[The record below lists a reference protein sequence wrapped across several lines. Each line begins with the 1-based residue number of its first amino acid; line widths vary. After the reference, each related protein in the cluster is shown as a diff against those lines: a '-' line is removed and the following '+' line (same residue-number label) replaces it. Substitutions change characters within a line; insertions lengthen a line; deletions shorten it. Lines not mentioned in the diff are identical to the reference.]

1 MHLAKQVLYQATA
14 SPQKPALAY
23 PGGVAT
29 YTALAGA
36 IRTAAHQ
43 LRSVGLEPGN
53 VVAIDVRNPLHHTA
67 LILAL
72 ELCGITSVSV
82 QTSFSIKVSGL
93 KLDAILVDRF
103 ASPPP
108 DVRTI
113 APDES
118 WFAVNPWV
126 PAADG
131 PGIAEDQYFRIVL
144 SSGTTGI
151 PKCVGLKPR
160 VIERYLLHGY
170 VWPLVSGWRILSML
184 GFSTSAFMV
193 PLTAVAWG
201 GLACFAASPEEI
213 LHTIRLFGVT
223 QLFVASMQLQGLIDA
238 QAGGYEPCP
247 SLRMINVSGSRIP
260 SGLLMRTRAQL
271 CNNVIISYG
280 STECG
285 LVATV
290 PAAAVEGIE
299 TAAGYAMPWARVEVV
314 DENGTVLAPGEAGRL
329 RVSSDEIAEYVADRP
344 EDRNL
349 APDGWFYPGDVGS
362 VRADGLVMITGR
374 SAELINRGG
383 SIVAPELVE
392 EVLVAKAEIAQAAV
406 FGVTNDKGFEEIWAA
421 VVPRQPYRDEEVLQ
435 FCRQRLVEKT
445 PDVLITV
452 DAIPRTDNGK
462 VMRNRLRE
470 IAVQRRKANMPRI

>member
-1 MHLAKQVLYQATA
+1 MA
-14 SPQKPALAY
+14 
-23 PGGVAT
+23 
-29 YTALAGA
+29 
-36 IRTAAHQ
+36 
-43 LRSVGLEPGN
+43 N
-53 VVAIDVRNPLHHTA
+53 
-67 LILAL
+67 
-72 ELCGITSVSV
+72 
-82 QTSFSIKVSGL
+82 
-93 KLDAILVDRF
+93 
-103 ASPPP
+103 
-108 DVRTI
+108 
-113 APDES
+113 
-118 WFAVNPWV
+118 
-126 PAADG
+126 
-131 PGIAEDQYFRIVL
+131 
-144 SSGTTGI
+144 
-151 PKCVGLKPR
+151 
-160 VIERYLLHGY
+160 

-223 QLFVASMQLQGLIDA
+223 QLFVANMQLQGLIDA

-290 PAAAVEGIE
+290 E
-299 TAAGYAMPWARVEVV
+299 TAAGYAMPWARVEAV
-314 DENGTVLAPGEAGRL
+314 DENGTVLAQGEAGRL
-329 RVSSDEIAEYVADRP
+329 RVSSDEMAEYVADRP
-344 EDRNL
+344 DDSNP

-470 IAVQRRKANMPRI
+470 IAVQRRKGNMARI

>member
-43 LRSVGLEPGN
+43 LRSVGLEHGN

-151 PKCVGLKPR
+151 PKCVGLKPQ
-160 VIERYLLHGY
+160 VIERYLLHG
-170 VWPLVSGWRILSML
+170 
-184 GFSTSAFMV
+184 
-193 PLTAVAWG
+193 
-201 GLACFAASPEEI
+201 
-213 LHTIRLFGVT
+213 
-223 QLFVASMQLQGLIDA
+223 
-238 QAGGYEPCP
+238 
-247 SLRMINVSGSRIP
+247 
-260 SGLLMRTRAQL
+260 
-271 CNNVIISYG
+271 
-280 STECG
+280 
-285 LVATV
+285 
-290 PAAAVEGIE
+290 
-299 TAAGYAMPWARVEVV
+299 
-314 DENGTVLAPGEAGRL
+314 
-329 RVSSDEIAEYVADRP
+329 
-344 EDRNL
+344 
-349 APDGWFYPGDVGS
+349 
-362 VRADGLVMITGR
+362 
-374 SAELINRGG
+374 
-383 SIVAPELVE
+383 
-392 EVLVAKAEIAQAAV
+392 
-406 FGVTNDKGFEEIWAA
+406 
-421 VVPRQPYRDEEVLQ
+421 
-435 FCRQRLVEKT
+435 
-445 PDVLITV
+445 
-452 DAIPRTDNGK
+452 
-462 VMRNRLRE
+462 
-470 IAVQRRKANMPRI
+470 